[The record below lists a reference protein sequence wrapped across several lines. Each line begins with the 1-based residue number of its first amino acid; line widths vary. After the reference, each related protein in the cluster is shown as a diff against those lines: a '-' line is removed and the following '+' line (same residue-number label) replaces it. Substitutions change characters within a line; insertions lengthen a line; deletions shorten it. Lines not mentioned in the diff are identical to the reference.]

1 MTYTQPAN
9 ANQTKKNNNKKMMGA
24 VDKFLFKLENFD
36 KENIPAKVIKALQPY
51 LKVKYMERYCLFL
64 CVCVKIGMAYGSG
77 NGNGNS
83 NGIAIHLPVSPL
95 KLELIYEIEILHL
108 YA

>member
-1 MTYTQPAN
+1 
-9 ANQTKKNNNKKMMGA
+9 MMGA

-51 LKVKYMERYCLFL
+51 LKVKYSIRIHFTWGAADGTIRVTPSSY
-64 CVCVKIGMAYGSG
+64 
-77 NGNGNS
+77 
-83 NGIAIHLPVSPL
+83 AIYISRVFH
-95 KLELIYEIEILHL
+95 LIYEIEILH